1 MMQPRY
7 KSEVPSSTA
16 TEDSLKALSR
26 RSRLSQKPQP
36 LRASAIGTIGSSREE
51 ETPINSN
58 FAMIGQVLSAAAL
71 VTGST
76 VGAGML
82 ILPSLA
88 AGPGFAISSTLF
100 LAIYVVVL
108 TSGLVIADIAIN
120 QHEISGN
127 DVPSS
132 FQEFAAATL
141 DSNQAWMANCVS
153 VIPVIVNSLVMIFDV
168 VKAGEFGSSLLESS
182 ATGTAGP
189 LASLLPLVDSVDPA
203 MVSVAF
209 LGFLGICLTT
219 LTGSKLSSV
228 ASLCVSALLVAFG
241 GLLLPGLAA
250 VQDPM
255 GTLLAPGTAG
265 DEWMASVTTAAPI
278 VLTALQFQNVVPSIT
293 KILKYDRTKTVTAI
307 TLGSF
312 LPLAMYVAWC
322 YAVLGGGIDTSGVA
336 GPLFTVFSAATLF
349 GSSIGAAMSVT
360 EEVETFVASS
370 DDEVETDSKPP
381 QLQLQEAGET
391 ETPKKADVFSL
402 PAVMLALSVPL
413 VGVMVCSDGTHDPS
427 VALGIA
433 GSFGSP
439 ILYGVIPAM
448 MAMSQ
453 RKKIL
458 SSDGADEL
466 AQPLVPGGLAGIGA
480 LGIAAAVYVGGGLAH
495 QVTGILSVAS

>member
-1 MMQPRY
+1 MQPSY
-7 KSEVPSSTA
+7 KFEVASSTA
-16 TEDSLKALSR
+16 TEDNLSALAR
-26 RSRLSQKPQP
+26 RSRLNQKPQP
-36 LRASAIGTIGSSREE
+36 LRASAIGTIGSNREE
-51 ETPINSN
+51 ATPMTNSN
-58 FAMIGQVLSAAAL
+58 FAMMGQVLSAAAL

-82 ILPSLA
+82 VLPSLA
-88 AGPGFAISSTLF
+88 AGPGFAMSSTL
-100 LAIYVVVL
+100 LLVIYVVVL

-168 VKAGEFGSSLLESS
+168 VKAGEFGSSLLEASTD
-182 ATGTAGP
+182 ATAGSLTS
-189 LASLLPLVDSVDPA
+189 LAPFSVDPA

-255 GTLLAPGTAG
+255 GTLMAPGTAG
-265 DEWMASVTTAAPI
+265 DEWMASLTTAAPI

-293 KILKYDRTKTVTAI
+293 KILEYDRTKTVTAI

-322 YAVLGGGIDTSGVA
+322 YAVLGGGIETSGVA

-360 EEVETFVASS
+360 EEVETFVASPG
-370 DDEVETDSKPP
+370 DEVETGAKPP
-381 QLQLQEAGET
+381 ELQLQEARVA
-391 ETPKKADVFSL
+391 ETPEKIDVFSL
-402 PAVMLALSVPL
+402 PAVVLALSVPL
-413 VGVMVCSDGTHDPS
+413 AGVMLCSDGTHDPS
-427 VALGIA
+427 AALGIA

-453 RKKIL
+453 RKKISS
-458 SSDGADEL
+458 SSDTEEL

-480 LGIAAAVYVGGGLAH
+480 LGVAAAVYVGGGLAH
-495 QVTGILSVAS
+495 QVTGLLSVAS